1 MKRALVCSLLLS
13 AALLCGACSEH
24 IGRGFDWKRMRSQA
38 KYEPYGVN
46 LAFADSSAMRVPP
59 DGTIPRE
66 AIAATAPPP
75 ATDLV
80 RGASRFSIYCAARH
94 GAAADGVSIVASNMD
109 PPKPPSLIVPPA
121 RDLPPSKI
129 FDIITNGFGR
139 MPSLAAQLS
148 VADRWQVVAYLGE
161 LQRHAAAGAGVAK

>member
-1 MKRALVCSLLLS
+1 LVLSLALFST
-13 AALLCGACSEH
+13 ACSEH
-24 IGRGFDWKRMRSQA
+24 IGRGFDWKRMRAQA
-38 KYEPYGVN
+38 KYEPYGEN

-59 DGTIPRE
+59 EGTVSRE

-75 ATDLV
+75 PVDLV
-80 RGASRFSIYCAARH
+80 RGASRFSIYCAVCH

-121 RDLPPSKI
+121 RDLPSAQI
-129 FDIITNGFGR
+129 FGIITNGFGR

-148 VADRWQVVAYLGE
+148 VADRWQVIAYLNE
-161 LQRHAAAGAGVAK
+161 LQRHAAGVAGVAK